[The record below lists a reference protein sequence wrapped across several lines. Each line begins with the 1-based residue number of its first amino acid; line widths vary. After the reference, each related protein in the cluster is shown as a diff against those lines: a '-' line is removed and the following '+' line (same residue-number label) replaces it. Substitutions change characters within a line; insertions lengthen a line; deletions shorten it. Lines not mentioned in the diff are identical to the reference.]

1 MAVIILF
8 FKFAPKLRNKI
19 EMTKENVEK
28 VTQNNTPLDVNDISA
43 DEKKNLA
50 EFLSDKG
57 FTISTFYLRFF
68 QKGFDAWEIQGIKN
82 CKKQFLAISE
92 VANLLSEYVETD
104 ALGNEIGKKGY
115 LVEAAQ
121 TDEPGVFYTCLK
133 KANNGLCMKFFAFME
148 ERGMSRTTI
157 IKRFTADD
165 WKPWEQEGIKALLL
179 LKVKK

>member
-1 MAVIILF
+1 MILF
-8 FKFAPKLRNKI
+8 PKFAPKLRNKI
-19 EMTKENVEK
+19 EMTKEIIEK
-28 VTQNNTPLDVNDISA
+28 VMQNNTPLEVNDISA

-50 EFLSDKG
+50 EFLSAKG

-68 QKGFDAWEIQGIKN
+68 QKGFDAWEILGIKN
-82 CKKQFLAISE
+82 CKKQFLAIPE

-115 LVEAAQ
+115 LTEAAKSE
-121 TDEPGVFYTCLK
+121 EPGVFYTCLK
-133 KANNGLCMKFFAFME
+133 KASSGLCMKFFAFME

-165 WKPWEQEGIKALLL
+165 WKPWEQEGIRALLQTR
-179 LKVKK
+179 VA

>member
-1 MAVIILF
+1 MILF
-8 FKFAPKLRNKI
+8 PKFAPKLRNKI
-19 EMTKENVEK
+19 EMTKEIIEK
-28 VTQNNTPLDVNDISA
+28 VTQNNTALEVNDISA

-50 EFLSDKG
+50 EFLSAKG

-68 QKGFDAWEIQGIKN
+68 QKGFDAWEILGIKN
-82 CKKQFLAISE
+82 CKKQFLSIPE

-115 LVEAAQ
+115 LTEAVKSE
-121 TDEPGVFYTCLK
+121 EPGVFYTCLK
-133 KANNGLCMKFFAFME
+133 KASSGLCMKFFAFME

-165 WKPWEQEGIKALLL
+165 WKPWEQEGIRALLL
-179 LKVKK
+179 TRVA

>member
-1 MAVIILF
+1 
-8 FKFAPKLRNKI
+8 
-19 EMTKENVEK
+19 MTKENVEK
-28 VTQNNTPLDVNDISA
+28 ITQNNTPLDVNDISA
-43 DEKKNLA
+43 EEKRNLA

-82 CKKQFLAISE
+82 CKKQFLAIPE
-92 VANLLSEYVETD
+92 VANLLSKYVETD

-115 LVEAAQ
+115 LVEAAKSE
-121 TDEPGVFYTCLK
+121 EPGVFYTCLK

-165 WKPWEQEGIKALLL
+165 WKPWEQEGIRTLLEAFN
-179 LKVKK
+179 VVF

>member
-1 MAVIILF
+1 
-8 FKFAPKLRNKI
+8 
-19 EMTKENVEK
+19 MTKENVEK

-43 DEKKNLA
+43 NEKKNLS

-82 CKKQFLAISE
+82 CKKQFLAIPE
-92 VANLLSEYVETD
+92 VANLLSGYVETD

>member
-1 MAVIILF
+1 
-8 FKFAPKLRNKI
+8 
-19 EMTKENVEK
+19 MTKENVEK

-82 CKKQFLAISE
+82 CKKQFLAIPE
-92 VANLLSEYVETD
+92 VVNLLSEYVETD

-179 LKVKK
+179 LRVKK

>member
-1 MAVIILF
+1 
-8 FKFAPKLRNKI
+8 
-19 EMTKENVEK
+19 MTKENVEK
-28 VTQNNTPLDVNDISA
+28 ITQNNTPLDVNDISA
-43 DEKKNLA
+43 EKKRKLA

-82 CKKQFLAISE
+82 CKKQFLAIPE

-115 LVEAAQ
+115 LVEAAKSE
-121 TDEPGVFYTCLK
+121 EPGVFYTCLK

>member
-1 MAVIILF
+1 
-8 FKFAPKLRNKI
+8 
-19 EMTKENVEK
+19 MTKENVEK
-28 VTQNNTPLDVNDISA
+28 ITQNNTPLDVNDISA
-43 DEKKNLA
+43 EEKRNLA
-50 EFLSDKG
+50 EFLLDKG

-82 CKKQFLAISE
+82 CKKQFLAIPE

-115 LVEAAQ
+115 LVEAAKS
-121 TDEPGVFYTCLK
+121 DEPGVFYTCLK

>member
-1 MAVIILF
+1 LAVIILF

-82 CKKQFLAISE
+82 CKKQFLAIPE

>member
-1 MAVIILF
+1 MILF
-8 FKFAPKLRNKI
+8 PKFAPKLRNKI
-19 EMTKENVEK
+19 EMTKEIIEK
-28 VTQNNTPLDVNDISA
+28 VTQNNTPLEVNDISA

-50 EFLSDKG
+50 EFLSAKG

-68 QKGFDAWEIQGIKN
+68 QKGFDTWEILGIKN
-82 CKKQFLAISE
+82 CKKQFLAIPE

-115 LVEAAQ
+115 LTEAAKSE
-121 TDEPGVFYTCLK
+121 EPGVFYTCLK
-133 KANNGLCMKFFAFME
+133 KASSGLCMKFFAFME

-165 WKPWEQEGIKALLL
+165 WKPWEQEGIRALLL
-179 LKVKK
+179 TRVA

>member
-1 MAVIILF
+1 
-8 FKFAPKLRNKI
+8 
-19 EMTKENVEK
+19 MTKENVEK

-82 CKKQFLAISE
+82 CKKQFLAIPE

-157 IKRFTADD
+157 IKHFTADD

-179 LKVKK
+179 LRVKK

>member
-1 MAVIILF
+1 MILF
-8 FKFAPKLRNKI
+8 PKFAPKLRNKI
-19 EMTKENVEK
+19 EMIKEIIEK
-28 VTQNNTPLDVNDISA
+28 VTQNNTPLEVNDISA

-50 EFLSDKG
+50 EFLLAKG

-68 QKGFDAWEIQGIKN
+68 QKGFDAWEILGIKN
-82 CKKQFLAISE
+82 CKKQFLAIPE

-115 LVEAAQ
+115 LTEAAKSE
-121 TDEPGVFYTCLK
+121 EPGVFYTCLK
-133 KANNGLCMKFFAFME
+133 KASSGLCMKFFAYME

-165 WKPWEQEGIKALLL
+165 WKPWEQEGIRALLL
-179 LKVKK
+179 TRVA

>member
-1 MAVIILF
+1 
-8 FKFAPKLRNKI
+8 
-19 EMTKENVEK
+19 MTKENVEK
-28 VTQNNTPLDVNDISA
+28 ITQNNTPLDVNDISV

-50 EFLSDKG
+50 EFLLDNG

-82 CKKQFLAISE
+82 CKKQFLAIPE

-121 TDEPGVFYTCLK
+121 TDEPGVFYTSLK

-165 WKPWEQEGIKALLL
+165 WKPWEKEGIRTLLEAFN
-179 LKVKK
+179 VEC

>member
-1 MAVIILF
+1 
-8 FKFAPKLRNKI
+8 
-19 EMTKENVEK
+19 MTKENVEK

-82 CKKQFLAISE
+82 CKKQFLAILE

>member
-1 MAVIILF
+1 
-8 FKFAPKLRNKI
+8 
-19 EMTKENVEK
+19 MTKENVEK

-82 CKKQFLAISE
+82 CKKQFLAIPE

>member
-1 MAVIILF
+1 
-8 FKFAPKLRNKI
+8 
-19 EMTKENVEK
+19 MTKENVEK

-82 CKKQFLAISE
+82 CKKQFLAIPE

-148 ERGMSRTTI
+148 EQGMSRTTI

-179 LKVKK
+179 LRVKK

>member
-1 MAVIILF
+1 
-8 FKFAPKLRNKI
+8 
-19 EMTKENVEK
+19 MTKENVEK
-28 VTQNNTPLDVNDISA
+28 ITQNNTPLDVNDISA
-43 DEKKNLA
+43 EEKRNLA

-82 CKKQFLAISE
+82 CKKQFLAIPE

-115 LVEAAQ
+115 LVEAAKSE
-121 TDEPGVFYTCLK
+121 EPGVFYTCLK

-165 WKPWEQEGIKALLL
+165 WKPWEQEGIRTLLEAFN
-179 LKVKK
+179 VEC

>member
-1 MAVIILF
+1 
-8 FKFAPKLRNKI
+8 
-19 EMTKENVEK
+19 MTKENVEK

-82 CKKQFLAISE
+82 CKKQFLAIPE
-92 VANLLSEYVETD
+92 VANILFGYVETD

>member
-1 MAVIILF
+1 
-8 FKFAPKLRNKI
+8 
-19 EMTKENVEK
+19 MTKENVEK

-50 EFLSDKG
+50 EFLSYKG

-82 CKKQFLAISE
+82 CKKQFLAIPE
-92 VANLLSEYVETD
+92 VANLLSGYVETD

-165 WKPWEQEGIKALLL
+165 WKPGEQEGLMALLL